1 MNVYRVERLDGEFL
15 GLYRAKD
22 SLEAIAKACQEFGDN
37 SKFLDF
43 RATITY
49 RDPEIYQGISRPRVR
64 G

>member
-1 MNVYRVERLDGEFL
+1 MNIYRVDRLDGEFL

-43 RATITY
+43 SATIIY
-49 RDPEIYQGISRPRVR
+49 RDPEICHTVSRLRVR